1 MRNFI
6 WAESIKSIFFLN
18 RVMQIER
25 TEKEIIIRVSSKTDL
40 SGLQRILD
48 YIRVKEMGTEN
59 MVSDVEIEELARASK
74 STWWKEN
81 KSRFIK

>member
-1 MRNFI
+1 
-6 WAESIKSIFFLN
+6 
-18 RVMQIER
+18 MQIER

-48 YIRVKEMGTEN
+48 FIRVNEMGAEN
-59 MVSDVEIEELARASK
+59 MVSDVEIEELARESK

>member
-6 WAESIKSIFFLN
+6 WAEPIKSIFFLN

-48 YIRVKEMGTEN
+48 FIRVKEMGSEN

>member
-1 MRNFI
+1 M
-6 WAESIKSIFFLN
+6 E
-18 RVMQIER
+18 IER
-25 TEKEIIIRVSSKTDL
+25 IEKEIIIRISSKTNI

-48 YIRVKEMGTEN
+48 YIRVQEIGSESS
-59 MVSDVEIEELARASK
+59 VSEKQIEDLARESK

>member
-1 MRNFI
+1 
-6 WAESIKSIFFLN
+6 
-18 RVMQIER
+18 MQIER
-25 TEKEIIIRVSSKTDL
+25 TEKEIIIRGSSKTDL

-48 YIRVKEMGTEN
+48 FIRVKEMGAEN
-59 MVSDVEIEELARASK
+59 MVSDVEIEELARESK

>member
-1 MRNFI
+1 
-6 WAESIKSIFFLN
+6 
-18 RVMQIER
+18 MQIER

-48 YIRVKEMGTEN
+48 FIRVKEMGAEN

>member
-1 MRNFI
+1 
-6 WAESIKSIFFLN
+6 
-18 RVMQIER
+18 MQIER

-48 YIRVKEMGTEN
+48 FIRVKEMGAEN
-59 MVSDVEIEELARASK
+59 MVSDVEIEELARESK

>member
-1 MRNFI
+1 
-6 WAESIKSIFFLN
+6 
-18 RVMQIER
+18 MQIER

-48 YIRVKEMGTEN
+48 FIRVNEMGAEN
-59 MVSDVEIEELARASK
+59 MVSDVEIEELARESK

-81 KSRFIK
+81 KSRFMK

>member
-1 MRNFI
+1 
-6 WAESIKSIFFLN
+6 
-18 RVMQIER
+18 MQIER

-40 SGLQRILD
+40 SGLQRIID
-48 YIRVKEMGTEN
+48 FIRVKEIGSEST
-59 MVSDVEIEELARASK
+59 VSEKEIENLAKESK